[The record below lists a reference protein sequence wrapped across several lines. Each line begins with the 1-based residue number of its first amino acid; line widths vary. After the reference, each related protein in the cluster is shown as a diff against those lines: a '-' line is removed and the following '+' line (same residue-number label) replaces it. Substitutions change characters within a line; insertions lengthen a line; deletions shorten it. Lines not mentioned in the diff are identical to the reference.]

1 MKLYI
6 LISAFLMLS
15 FSNNNKNYND
25 FDSVLTQ
32 IVDEFKSNI
41 MNKNK
46 CEDLKRKASYLSDEI
61 QGSIADDQ
69 NSDYDKKKLVQLKKE
84 VEAVE
89 EFIGTVGNAGNNMF
103 VEMDAIYLANNRINS
118 SITTVEKD
126 KFCAEIITISLNGY
140 VATLA
145 LNNSS
150 YTYTV
155 AYKWKLSNANNT
167 GNGTMG
173 FPTKSVR
180 HIYDNRSNPASKRI
194 TIISVS
200 CKNI

>member
-6 LISAFLMLS
+6 LISALLMLS
-15 FSNNNKNYND
+15 FSKENKNYNIY
-25 FDSVLTQ
+25 DSQLTQ

-46 CEDLKRKASYLSDEI
+46 CEDLKRETSYLSDEI
-61 QGSIADDQ
+61 QNSIDDDQ

-89 EFIGTVGNAGNNMF
+89 EFIGTVGNSGNNMF
-103 VEMDAIYLANNRINS
+103 VKMDEIYLANNRINS
-118 SITTVEKD
+118 SIATVVKD

-145 LNNSS
+145 LNNSI
-150 YTYTV
+150 YNYTV
-155 AYKWKLSNANNT
+155 AYKWKLSNATNT

-173 FPTKSVR
+173 LPSKSIR

-200 CKNI
+200 CTNF